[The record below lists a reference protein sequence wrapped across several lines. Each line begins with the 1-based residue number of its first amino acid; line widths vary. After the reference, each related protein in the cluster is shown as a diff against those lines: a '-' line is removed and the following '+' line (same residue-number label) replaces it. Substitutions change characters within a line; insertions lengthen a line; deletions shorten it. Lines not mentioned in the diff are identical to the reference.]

1 MAMASFA
8 HVSTAE
14 LEREAARLQFR
25 IIHGTAGDL
34 DIENFCLIMMELGSR
49 EMFDTVLDPRESR

>member
-8 HVSTAE
+8 HVPTAE

-25 IIHGTAGDL
+25 IIHGTAHDL
-34 DIENFCLIMMELGSR
+34 DIENFCLMMMELGAR
-49 EMFDTVLDPRESR
+49 EMFETVLDPSERL